1 MAEENIPMII
11 AAAVAAAG
19 PRGSNDA
26 AWKAKINEAIPH
38 IASMISDGSRQ
49 TKIAQEVLGA
59 SVFVAEYVRHELE
72 ASSTRCVVWLNSGR
86 PSRNYPD
93 GIEPIRSHR
102 TDNAQG
108 RAMKERLEQL
118 KPGDEVVVWKA
129 LEEAGENKVRVLVH
143 LETRAKREVS
153 VSGSPSLPDTG
164 RSPSEGLLLSDSDG
178 ERKSNVAPVI
188 TRFEALPTKV
198 KVAVAK
204 RARAVGINVAEP
216 EGDTAEK
223 LAKIIDEEEAK

>member
-1 MAEENIPMII
+1 MADDNVPMII
-11 AAAVAAAG
+11 AAAIAAAG

-26 AWKAKINEAIPH
+26 AWKAKVNEAIPH
-38 IASMISDGSRQ
+38 VVSMMGEGSRQ
-49 TKIAQEVLGA
+49 TKIATEVLGA

-72 ASSTRCVVWLNSGR
+72 TSSTRCVVWLNSGR

-108 RAMKERLEQL
+108 RAMKERLDQL
-118 KPGDEVVVWKA
+118 SPGDELVVWKA

-143 LETRAKREVS
+143 LETRPKREVS
-153 VSGSPSLPDTG
+153 VSGFPSFPDTG
-164 RSPSEGLLLSDSDG
+164 RPPSGGLLLSDPDG
-178 ERKSNVAPVI
+178 GRKSSESP
-188 TRFEALPTKV
+188 TSDRFEALPAKI

-204 RARAVGINVAEP
+204 RARAEGINVSEP
-216 EGDTAEK
+216 DTSHVDQ
-223 LAKIIDEEEAK
+223 LMKIIMEEENR

>member
-1 MAEENIPMII
+1 MAEDNIPMII

-38 IASMISDGSRQ
+38 IASMISEGSRQ

-108 RAMKERLEQL
+108 RAMKERLDQL

-178 ERKSNVAPVI
+178 ERKSDVAPVLA
-188 TRFEALPTKV
+188 RFEALPTKV

>member
-1 MAEENIPMII
+1 MAEDNIPMII

-38 IASMISDGSRQ
+38 IASMISEGSRQ

-59 SVFVAEYVRHELE
+59 SVFVAEYVRHEVE

-108 RAMKERLEQL
+108 RAMKERLDQL

-143 LETRAKREVS
+143 LETRPKREVS

-178 ERKSNVAPVI
+178 ERKSDVAPVLA
-188 TRFEALPTKV
+188 RFEALPIKV

>member
-1 MAEENIPMII
+1 MADDNIPMII

-38 IASMISDGSRQ
+38 IASMISEGSRQ
-49 TKIAQEVLGA
+49 TKIATEVLGA

-72 ASSTRCVVWLNSGR
+72 PSSTRCVVWLNSGR

-108 RAMKERLEQL
+108 RSMKERLDQL
-118 KPGDEVVVWKA
+118 SPGDELVVWKA

-143 LETRAKREVS
+143 FETRPKREVS
-153 VSGSPSLPDTG
+153 VSGFPSFPDTG
-164 RSPSEGLLLSDSDG
+164 RPPSEGLLLSDSDG
-178 ERKSNVAPVI
+178 GRKSFESPTVQ
-188 TRFEALPTKV
+188 RFEALPAKV

-204 RARAVGINVAEP
+204 RARAEGINVSEP
-216 EGDTAEK
+216 HADHVDK
-223 LAKIIDEEEAK
+223 MIKIIIEEENR

>member
-1 MAEENIPMII
+1 MAEDNIPMII

-38 IASMISDGSRQ
+38 IASMISEGSRQ

-59 SVFVAEYVRHELE
+59 SVFIAEYVRHEVE
-72 ASSTRCVVWLNSGR
+72 SSSTRCVLWLNSGR

-108 RAMKERLEQL
+108 RAMKERLDQL
-118 KPGDEVVVWKA
+118 KPGDEIVVWKA

-143 LETRAKREVS
+143 FETRPKREVS
-153 VSGSPSLPDTG
+153 VSGSPSLTDTG
-164 RSPSEGLLLSDSDG
+164 RSPSEGFLLSDSDG
-178 ERKSNVAPVI
+178 ERKSDVAPVI
-188 TRFEALPTKV
+188 ERFEALPTKM
-198 KVAVAK
+198 KIAVAK

>member
-1 MAEENIPMII
+1 MTENNIPIII

-38 IASMISDGSRQ
+38 IASMIGDGSRQ
-49 TKIAQEVLGA
+49 TKIANEVLNA
-59 SVFVAEYVRHELE
+59 SVFVAQYVRHEVE
-72 ASSTRCVVWLNSGR
+72 ASSTRCVVWMDSGR

-108 RAMKERLEQL
+108 KAMKERLDQL
-118 KPGDEVVVWKA
+118 EPGDEIVVWKA

-143 LETRAKREVS
+143 FETRPKHKVS
-153 VSGSPSLPDTG
+153 VSDSPSWSDTG

-178 ERKSNVAPVI
+178 GRESDVAPVL
-188 TRFEALPTKV
+188 TRFEALPTKT

-216 EGDTAEK
+216 DDDTADK
-223 LAKIIDEEEAK
+223 LSKIIDEEESK

>member
-1 MAEENIPMII
+1 MAEDNIPMII

-38 IASMISDGSRQ
+38 IASMISEGSRQ

-59 SVFVAEYVRHELE
+59 SVFIAEYVRHEVE
-72 ASSTRCVVWLNSGR
+72 SSSTRCVLWLNSGR

-108 RAMKERLEQL
+108 RAMKERLDQL
-118 KPGDEVVVWKA
+118 KPGDEIVVWKA

-143 LETRAKREVS
+143 FETRPKREVS
-153 VSGSPSLPDTG
+153 VSGSPSLTDTG
-164 RSPSEGLLLSDSDG
+164 RSPSEGFLLSDSDG
-178 ERKSNVAPVI
+178 ERKSDVAPVI
-188 TRFEALPTKV
+188 ARFEALPTKM
-198 KVAVAK
+198 KIAVAK

>member
-49 TKIAQEVLGA
+49 TKIAQEVLDA